1 MSVTLSDAS
10 ARPVAKTSYQV
21 RASSR
26 PSEAAKLAGFVLMAF
41 GMFMALLDVQIVASS
56 LAEIEAGLS
65 ANADEIS
72 WVQTS
77 YLVAEVVMIPL
88 SGWLAQVFSTRWLFA
103 ASALGFTLASVLCA
117 CAWSIGSMIAFR
129 AAQGFLGGAMIPI
142 AFAAGYA
149 MFKGS
154 KAALIPAVLGTMATL
169 APALGPSLGGWITQN
184 YSWHW
189 LFLLNLAPGLVIAAS
204 VPALVHIDR
213 PNLPA
218 LKQFDFASV
227 PFIAVALGGLE
238 YILEEGT
245 RAGWFEDRTICVV
258 TAASVIAFAVV
269 LWRGLSHSQPVL
281 DLRAFASRN
290 YALGCL
296 FSFVH
301 GIGLFG
307 SVYIVPLFLAW
318 VQGYDSLQIGEAV
331 LVAGVFQ
338 LLSVAPVA
346 VLSRRTDP
354 RAMLALGLAL
364 YGCGLWMMTP
374 ICAQWSGDDLYW
386 PQAVRGFAGMFIIV
400 PITNLAL
407 AGLPPSRL
415 KMASGLY
422 NLMRNLGGAV
432 GIAAMSI
439 VLQYREPFHF
449 SRLAEHVSARNPAAL
464 DMIQALTARFQV
476 ALADPTHASALAL
489 ARIDQMVHREALGL
503 SFSDG
508 LWMMTA
514 LFFASVLLVPLLRP
528 GGSGGADPASHA
540 GH

>member
-1 MSVTLSDAS
+1 
-10 ARPVAKTSYQV
+10 
-21 RASSR
+21 
-26 PSEAAKLAGFVLMAF
+26 MAF

-65 ANADEIS
+65 ANTDEVS

-77 YLVAEVVMIPL
+77 YLIAEVVMIPL

-103 ASALGFTLASVLCA
+103 ASALGFTVASLLCA
-117 CAWSIGSMIAFR
+117 CAWSIDSMIVFR
-129 AAQGFLGGAMIPI
+129 AVQGFLGGAMIPL

-149 MFKGS
+149 VFKGP
-154 KAALIPAVLGTMATL
+154 KAAVIPAVLGTMATL
-169 APALGPSLGGWITQN
+169 APALGPSLGGWITQT

-189 LFLLNLAPGLVIAAS
+189 LFLLNLGPGLMIGAA
-204 VPALVHIDR
+204 VPALICIDR
-213 PNLPA
+213 PNLA
-218 LKQFDFASV
+218 AFRQFDLASV

-245 RAGWFEDRTICVV
+245 RAGWFDDTRICAV
-258 TAASVIAFAVV
+258 TAAAAISFAVV
-269 LWRGLSHSQPVL
+269 LWRGFSHAHPVL

-296 FSFVH
+296 FSFIH

-307 SVYIVPLFLAW
+307 SVYVVPLFLAW
-318 VQGYDSLQIGEAV
+318 VQGYDSLQIGKAV
-331 LVAGVFQ
+331 FVAGVFQ
-338 LLSVAPVA
+338 LLSVPPVA
-346 VLSRRTDP
+346 ILSRRMDP
-354 RAMLALGLAL
+354 RAMLAAGLVL

-374 ICAQWSGDDLYW
+374 ICAQWSGDELFW

-407 AGLPPSRL
+407 ADLPLGRL
-415 KMASGLY
+415 KMASGLF

-439 VLQYREPFHF
+439 ALQYREPLHF
-449 SRLAEHVSARNPAAL
+449 ARLAEHVSARNPFAVDTIHVLADRFQTVFTDPARAYSAAL
-464 DMIQALTARFQV
+464 TQV
-476 ALADPTHASALAL
+476 N
-489 ARIDQMVHREALGL
+489 QMVHREALGL

-508 LWMMTA
+508 IWVMTA
-514 LFFASVLLVPLLRP
+514 LFFMSALLVPLLRRASG
-528 GGSGGADPASHA
+528 GGSDRIDDA